1 MASLSFRPQEEWL
14 MNQTTAMV
22 LIVGLV
28 VVLAVAWM
36 YFRQKR
42 SKDLRT
48 HFGPEYD
55 RLIHEKGSQGR
66 AEAELDKREQRVKT
80 LSIRPLPRDASARY
94 AQMWNAQQTRF
105 VDEPKAAVVEAD
117 HLVEE
122 VMKERGYP
130 VGEFDQR
137 AADISVDHPHLV
149 ENYRAAHEIS
159 LREQRGQASTE
170 DLRAAMIYYRDLFR
184 ELLDEPLP
192 LGVTNQ

>member
-1 MASLSFRPQEEWL
+1 

-22 LIVGLV
+22 LISGLV
-28 VVLAVAWM
+28 VVLAIAWM

-42 SKDLRT
+42 SKGLRT

-55 RLIHEKGSQGR
+55 RLLHEKGSRGG
-66 AEAELDKREQRVKT
+66 AEAELEHREKRVKE
-80 LSIRPLPRDASARY
+80 LSIRPLPRDVSARY
-94 AQMWNAQQTRF
+94 AQKWNDQQARF

-130 VGEFDQR
+130 VGEFGQR
-137 AADISVDHPHLV
+137 AADVSVDHPRVV
-149 ENYRAAHEIS
+149 ENYRAAHEIA
-159 LREQRGQASTE
+159 LRDQRGQASTE

-184 ELLDEPLP
+184 ELLDEPERVR
-192 LGVTNQ
+192 VTSR

>member
-1 MASLSFRPQEEWL
+1 ML

-22 LIVGLV
+22 LILGLV
-28 VVLAVAWM
+28 VAFAIAWM
-36 YFRQKR
+36 YFRHKR
-42 SKDLRT
+42 STDLHT

-55 RLIHEKGSQGR
+55 RLTIEKGSRGR
-66 AEAELDKREQRVKT
+66 AEAELGKREQRVKR
-80 LSIRPLPRDASARY
+80 LSLRPLPRDA
-94 AQMWNAQQTRF
+94 QKWNDQQTRF

-137 AADISVDHPHLV
+137 AADVSVDHPHV
-149 ENYRAAHEIS
+149 VANYRAAHEIAM
-159 LREQRGQASTE
+159 RDQRGQASTE

-184 ELLDEPLP
+184 ELLDEPAP
-192 LGVTNQ
+192 MGVPSR

>member
-1 MASLSFRPQEEWL
+1 

-22 LIVGLV
+22 LILGLI
-28 VVLAVAWM
+28 VVLAIAWM

-55 RLIHEKGSQGR
+55 RLIEAKGSRGR
-66 AEAELDKREQRVKT
+66 VEAELDQREKRVKRF
-80 LSIRPLPRDASARY
+80 SIRPLPRDVSARY
-94 AQMWNAQQTRF
+94 VQKWNEQQARF

-130 VGEFDQR
+130 IGEFEQQ
-137 AADISVDHPHLV
+137 AADVSVDHPRVV
-149 ENYRAAHEIS
+149 ENYRAAHAIA
-159 LREQRGQASTE
+159 LRDQRGQATTE
-170 DLRAAMIYYRDLFR
+170 DLRAAMICYRDLFR
-184 ELLDEPLP
+184 ELLEDPAP
-192 LGVTNQ
+192 LGVHTR

>member
-1 MASLSFRPQEEWL
+1 
-14 MNQTTAMV
+14 MNQSTAMV

-28 VVLAVAWM
+28 VVLAIAWM

-42 SKDLRT
+42 SKDLRA

-55 RLIHEKGSQGR
+55 RLAHEKGGKGH
-66 AEAELDKREQRVKT
+66 AEAELDQRTKRVKQFA
-80 LSIRPLPRDASARY
+80 IRPLPRDVSTRY
-94 AQMWNAQQTRF
+94 AQKWNDQQSRF

-130 VGEFDQR
+130 VGEFEQR
-137 AADISVDHPHLV
+137 AADLSVDHPRLV
-149 ENYRAAHEIS
+149 ENYRAAHEIT
-159 LREQRGQASTE
+159 LREQKGQANTE

-184 ELLDEPLP
+184 ELLDEPEHA
-192 LGVTNQ
+192 GATNR

>member
-1 MASLSFRPQEEWL
+1 

-22 LIVGLV
+22 LIVGL
-28 VVLAVAWM
+28 AVALTIAWM

-55 RLIHEKGSQGR
+55 RLMHERGSQGR
-66 AEAELDKREQRVKT
+66 AEAELGKRERRVKR
-80 LSIRPLPRDASARY
+80 LAIRPLPRGMSTRY
-94 AQMWNAQQTRF
+94 AQKWNDQQARF
-105 VDEPKAAVVEAD
+105 VDEPKAAVLEAD
-117 HLVEE
+117 HLVEQ

-137 AADISVDHPHLV
+137 VADLSVDHPRLV

-184 ELLDEPLP
+184 ELLDEPVP
-192 LGVTNQ
+192 VGVTSR

>member
-1 MASLSFRPQEEWL
+1 
-14 MNQTTAMV
+14 MNQMTAVV

-36 YFRQKR
+36 YFRAKR

-48 HFGPEYD
+48 HYGSEYD
-55 RLIHEKGSQGR
+55 RLIHEKGSPGR
-66 AEAELDKREQRVKT
+66 AEAELDKREQRVKQFT
-80 LSIRPLPRDASARY
+80 IRPLPRDASARY
-94 AQMWNAQQTRF
+94 AQMWNTQQTRF

-137 AADISVDHPHLV
+137 AADISVDHPRLV

-159 LREQRGQASTE
+159 LREQSGQASTE
-170 DLRAAMIYYRDLFR
+170 DLRAAMIHYRDLFR
-184 ELLDEPLP
+184 ELLDEPEP
-192 LGVTNQ
+192 VGATTR

>member
-1 MASLSFRPQEEWL
+1 MD
-14 MNQTTAMV
+14 QTTAV
-22 LIVGLV
+22 VIIVALL

-36 YFRQKR
+36 FLRTRR
-42 SKDLRT
+42 SKELQA

-55 RLIHEKGSQGR
+55 RLLRENGNPKHVESEL
-66 AEAELDKREQRVKT
+66 AERERRVKK
-80 LSIRPLPRDASARY
+80 LAIRPLPRDVMTRY
-94 AQMWNAQQTRF
+94 SEMWNAQQARF

-137 AADISVDHPHLV
+137 AADISVDHPRVV

-159 LREQRGQASTE
+159 LREQRGQANTE
-170 DLRAAMIYYRDLFR
+170 DLRAAMVYYRDLFR
-184 ELLDEPLP
+184 ELLEDSEPL
-192 LGVTNQ
+192 GATRR